1 MRIGVYGGSFD
12 PVHFGHLVPV
22 EEARRNLSLDEILYV
37 PAFQPPHKPSGPSA
51 PSHHRFA
58 MLALAFE
65 AYPAFR
71 LSDFEVARGG
81 TTYTIETLRHLR
93 AARAE
98 AEFLL
103 VLGSD
108 SLAGI
113 TAWRSWQELLDEFH
127 VAVVE
132 REGFPR
138 AALARELPAS
148 VSSRFGE
155 TNLLRRQRTG
165 YNFIHV
171 VKARHPRGR
180 GPQRKPPGERRRVSP
195 KARPVPSPVRHPVPQ
210 VGPIDDLIE
219 ATLQRA
225 ETRAAGLRRRS
236 PALPPTRRSTS
247 ASRHSSRKASLRC
260 STRRPRSS
268 SS

>member
-12 PVHFGHLVPV
+12 PVHFGHLAPV
-22 EEARRNLSLDEILYV
+22 EEARRNLALDEIVFV

-58 MLALAFE
+58 MLALAFD

-93 AARAE
+93 ASRAD

-113 TAWRSWQELLDEFH
+113 TSWRAWQELLDEFH

-132 REGFPR
+132 REGFPQD
-138 AALARELPAS
+138 ALARELPPAI
-148 VSSRFGE
+148 SSRFGE
-155 TNLLRRQRTG
+155 TVFFAGNAPVTISSTWLRRAIPAG
-165 YNFIHV
+165 EDLS
-171 VKARHPRGR
+171 GR
-180 GPQRKPPGERRRVSP
+180 LPASVGAYLRK
-195 KARPVPSPVRHPVPQ
+195 H
-210 VGPIDDLIE
+210 
-219 ATLQRA
+219 
-225 ETRAAGLRRRS
+225 
-236 PALPPTRRSTS
+236 ALYRLP
-247 ASRHSSRKASLRC
+247 
-260 STRRPRSS
+260 
-268 SS
+268 

>member
-22 EEARRNLSLDEILYV
+22 EEARRLLGLEEILFV

-71 LSDFEVARGG
+71 LSDFEVSRGG
-81 TTYTIETLRHLR
+81 TTYSIETLRHLR
-93 AARAE
+93 ASRAD

-108 SLAGI
+108 SLAAL
-113 TAWRSWQELLDEFH
+113 TTWRAWQELLDEFR

-138 AALARELPAS
+138 AALARDLPPA

-155 TNLLRRQRTG
+155 SIFFAGNAPVTISSTWLRRAISAG
-165 YNFIHV
+165 EDLSGSLPASV
-171 VKARHPRGR
+171 VTYL
-180 GPQRKPPGERRRVSP
+180 RK
-195 KARPVPSPVRHPVPQ
+195 H
-210 VGPIDDLIE
+210 
-219 ATLQRA
+219 
-225 ETRAAGLRRRS
+225 
-236 PALPPTRRSTS
+236 ALYRLP
-247 ASRHSSRKASLRC
+247 
-260 STRRPRSS
+260 
-268 SS
+268 

>member
-22 EEARRNLSLDEILYV
+22 EEARRNLALDEILFV

-58 MLALAFE
+58 MLALALE

-93 AARAE
+93 AARAD
-98 AEFLL
+98 AQFLL

-108 SLAGI
+108 SLTRI
-113 TAWRSWQELLDEFH
+113 TTWRAWQELLGEFQ

-132 REGFPR
+132 REGFPPD
-138 AALARELPAS
+138 ALARELPES
-148 VSSRFGE
+148 VSGRFGE
-155 TNLLRRQRTG
+155 TISFAGNAPVTISSTWLRRA
-165 YNFIHV
+165 IP
-171 VKARHPRGR
+171 A
-180 GPQRKPPGERRRVSP
+180 GE
-195 KARPVPSPVRHPVPQ
+195 
-210 VGPIDDLIE
+210 DLSGSLP
-219 ATLQRA
+219 ASV
-225 ETRAAGLRRRS
+225 AAYLRRH
-236 PALPPTRRSTS
+236 ALYRLP
-247 ASRHSSRKASLRC
+247 
-260 STRRPRSS
+260 
-268 SS
+268 